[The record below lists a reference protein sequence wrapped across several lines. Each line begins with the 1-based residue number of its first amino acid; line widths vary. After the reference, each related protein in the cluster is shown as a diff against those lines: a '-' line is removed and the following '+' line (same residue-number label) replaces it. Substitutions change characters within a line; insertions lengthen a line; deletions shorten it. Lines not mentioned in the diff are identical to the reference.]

1 MTDITPILFC
11 IIIAGLVLFQITL
24 ALGAPLGKYAWGG
37 QHIILPRKLR
47 ISSLSSVVIY
57 LFFTIII
64 LDRAGILELINNQ
77 FFVDI
82 ATWVLVGY
90 FWLGV
95 LMNAVSRSKPE
106 RNLMTPVALA
116 LAILTTLIAVS

>member
-106 RNLMTPVALA
+106 RNLMTPIALL
-116 LAILTTLIAVS
+116 LAVLTTLIAVG